1 MLESM
6 MIWYPYLIPN
16 ALCAFALNVTIAMLI
31 KETSAMGFILSG
43 VVKDMVIVVASTYIF
58 DTSLVAQQIA
68 GFSIATT
75 GIFFWSYMKIAP
87 DATAVRLLGQILQM
101 DTGKKVEKV
110 EETKP

>member
-16 ALCAFALNVTIAMLI
+16 ALCAFFLNVTIAMLI

-58 DTSLVAQQIA
+58 DSSLVAQQIA
-68 GFSIATT
+68 GFSVATT

-87 DATAVRLLGQILQM
+87 EATSVRLLANILGM
-101 DTGKKVEKV
+101 PDSEKKVDEA
-110 EETKP
+110 